1 MCNEIGPEGRMKV
14 ATCMGLGALPGSV
27 ASPQRVGVSLPWDWY
42 DENRNSPVI
51 KAPLYFSDNSV
62 GSVGVLLTEAA
73 FPSAPG
79 LSFQEPCRVR

>member
-1 MCNEIGPEGRMKV
+1 MYNELGPEGRMKV
-14 ATCMGLGALPGSV
+14 TTCVGSGALPGR
-27 ASPQRVGVSLPWDWY
+27 APQRVGVSLPWDWY

-51 KAPLYFSDNSV
+51 KALLYFSDHSV

-79 LSFQEPCRVR
+79 LSSQETCRVR